1 MGVGVGVRVGWPM
14 CGEGSRLLAE
24 QARKHV
30 TEGDKSDKGNAR
42 FLWPAWHQSAM
53 SLMGAGVRYAGGGGL
68 RGRERRSRLEEEEE
82 GGRAGLIE
90 SEEERKKGRNE
101 PWAGRRRQGRRNVG
115 LHKKVEWAGA
125 PERRRLNLVILL
137 LPKQQQRAI
146 RGVPASQ
153 LCRSAFPFPSHLI
166 TSPPAFRSPRFAPQQ
181 HSALLLCTVF
191 PPCTAHRGQ
200 CFSGDV

>member
-1 MGVGVGVRVGWPM
+1 M

-53 SLMGAGVRYAGGGGL
+53 SLMGEASGTQEGVDCGEE
-68 RGRERRSRLEEEEE
+68 RGEADGLEEEEE